1 MRVKKTF
8 YGVQDTPFENDTVEV
23 IDMPDGEIAIT
34 TTNEN
39 GHSIF
44 LILDIPTAICFSKEL
59 RKSINISKG
68 I

>member
-8 YGVQDTPFENDTVEV
+8 YGAQETVFENDTVEV
-23 IDMPDGEIAIT
+23 IEREGEILIAIR
-34 TTNEN
+34 NED
-39 GHSIF
+39 GHSI
-44 LILDIPTAICFSKEL
+44 LVALDVPTAICFSKEL

>member
-8 YGVQDTPFENDTVEV
+8 YGVQETPFENDTVEV
-23 IDMPDGEIAIT
+23 VDTDGEIGIT
-34 TTNEN
+34 IRNEN
-39 GHSIF
+39 GHSLF
-44 LILDIPTAICFSKEL
+44 LVLDIPTAICFSKEL